1 MVTINMKKIMNF
13 QSIFECRINRPEFDD
28 GLSGSGVSEKEGTK
42 IFSTFLVWAAK
53 GMVVQFTKMGNAGEG
68 TGFLNLL

>member
-13 QSIFECRINRPEFDD
+13 QSIFECRINRPELDD

-42 IFSTFLVWAAK
+42 IFSTFLV
-53 GMVVQFTKMGNAGEG
+53 
-68 TGFLNLL
+68 